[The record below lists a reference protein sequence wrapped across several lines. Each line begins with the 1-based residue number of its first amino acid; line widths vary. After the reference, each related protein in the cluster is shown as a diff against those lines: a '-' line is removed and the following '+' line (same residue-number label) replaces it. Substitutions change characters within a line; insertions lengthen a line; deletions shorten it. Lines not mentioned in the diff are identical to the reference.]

1 MISVVEM
8 ARRAKKQCGRSVV
21 AQLIE
26 IACLRYGRYRL
37 RAVEY
42 FDYRLFTPGIPW
54 REKRNYIGSWIKD
67 RVYRVQDPKTAALCS
82 NKLTAYRRFDEIGIP
97 YPRLLAATGQEQPP
111 SGAVWLTNENK
122 LAEWLRYDA
131 PYPIFAKPAVGYR
144 GYGNA
149 KLSGYDRASDSLI
162 LGNGTQA
169 PVSTYAARHGA
180 PGAPVL
186 LFQELI
192 RPHPALAAVIGD
204 RASTARIMVLND
216 GAEPELW
223 RGGLRIPVGKNMVDN
238 FRDGDSGNLLT
249 KLDLQTG
256 KIVKAYQKFGLD
268 QREVEHHPDTG
279 QAVVGLTLPD
289 WPQAVA
295 LVKAASKAIPGLRI
309 HHWDVAFTDA
319 GPMLIETNP
328 RGDFG
333 IPQFMGHGGMA
344 VPRFLKLYKSH
355 AI

>member
-1 MISVVEM
+1 MTSVVKM
-8 ARRAKKQCGRSVV
+8 AQRAKAQSGRSVV

-26 IACLRYGRYRL
+26 MARLRYGRHRL

-54 REKRNYIGSWIKD
+54 QEKKQFVGSWIKD
-67 RVYRVQDPKTAALCS
+67 RVYRVQDPATAAVCS
-82 NKLTAYRRFDEIGIP
+82 NKLQAYRLLGDIGLP
-97 YPRLLAATGQEQPP
+97 YPRLLAVTGQEQPP
-111 SGAVWLTNENK
+111 AGALL
-122 LAEWLRYDA
+122 LADEERLAAWLRHDA
-131 PYPIFAKPAVGYR
+131 PYPLFAKPAVGYR

-149 KLSGYDRASDSLI
+149 KLSGYDRKSDSLI
-162 LGNGTQA
+162 LGNGTRA
-169 PVSTYAARHGA
+169 PVAPYAARHGA
-180 PGAPVL
+180 PGAPIL

-216 GAEPELW
+216 SAEPELW

-238 FRDGDSGNLLT
+238 FRDGDSGNLLA
-249 KLDLQTG
+249 KLDLETG

-268 QREVEHHPDTG
+268 QREVEQHPDTG
-279 QAVVGLTLPD
+279 QTVVGLTLPD

-309 HHWDVAFTDA
+309 HQWDVAFTNA
-319 GPMLIETNP
+319 GPMLVETNP

-344 VPRFLKLYKSH
+344 VPRFLKLYEPQ